1 MCMKTIII
9 TEERPLKNEFE
20 YIEAILNEG
29 IDNIQIRKPL
39 LSDNYIRVILDNI
52 KEEYHSKLILN
63 GKFSLVDTYKNI
75 GGIHT
80 NSHNKNIPQNFKGI
94 KGYSC
99 HTLKEIESKKEIFDY
114 LFLSPIYD
122 SISKEGYKAKFS
134 FTELKN
140 ATEKGIVSEKVYALG
155 GITPDK
161 ITQIKELGFGG
172 VVFMGYIWNSKDINE
187 IIKKIKLIKSYV

>member
-1 MCMKTIII
+1 MRTIII
-9 TEERPLKNEFE
+9 TAEKPLKNEFK
-20 YIEAILNEG
+20 YIEAILDEG

-39 LSDNYIRVILDNI
+39 TSDNDIRLLLDNI
-52 KEEYHSKLILN
+52 NEEYHSKLILN
-63 GKFSLVDTYKNI
+63 GKFSLLDIYKNI

-80 NSHNKNIPQNFKGI
+80 NSRNNIIPQNFRGI

-114 LFLSPIYD
+114 MFLSPIYD
-122 SISKEGYKAKFS
+122 SISKEGYKANFS

-140 ATEKGIVSEKVYALG
+140 AAERGLISEKVYALG

-161 ITQIKELGFGG
+161 IPQIEELGFGG
-172 VVFMGYIWNSKDINE
+172 VVFMGYIWNSKDIND
-187 IIKKIKLIKSYV
+187 IIKKIKLIKSYI